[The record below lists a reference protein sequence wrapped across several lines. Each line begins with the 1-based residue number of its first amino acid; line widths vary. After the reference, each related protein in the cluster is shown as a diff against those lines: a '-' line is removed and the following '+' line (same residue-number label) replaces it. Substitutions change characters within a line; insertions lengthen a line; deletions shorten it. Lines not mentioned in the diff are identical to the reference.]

1 MNRPGRLW
9 ASAALALATVAPAA
23 GAQVTTARIDVGS
36 SRVRYADSLRLTAG
50 SLTPEITAE
59 WPLAVARAAASY
71 SWLSSGGTSF
81 QGVGGFSLF
90 TRSADVFFGELEGVG
105 GGTRS
110 QGLTTSQVLGI
121 ARAHVAGPRAG
132 AWIGVGA
139 GTASDGDRRR
149 PTRLAEVGGWARLG
163 PTQAS
168 LSAAPTEVEDSIR
181 YTDLN
186 FAARANLPRLELTV
200 TAGTRSGSQP
210 EIFGSPVKT
219 WASGSI
225 VSWITHGIAIVAAA
239 GRYPV
244 DLTQGFPGGTYG
256 SVGLRLATRL
266 GENTEGGPR
275 AARSEPLSV
284 PDPPDAAVAGLQVA
298 SIGGGLRLLYIRI
311 PAAETVEVAG
321 DFNAWRPVHLTRRDD
336 GWWGTELVIEP
347 GAYETGLRIDGGPW
361 IAPPGL
367 TPIRDE
373 FGGEGG
379 ILIVP

>member
-1 MNRPGRLW
+1 M
-9 ASAALALATVAPAA
+9 LALATVAPAV
-23 GAQVTTARIDVGS
+23 GAQVTTARIDAGS
-36 SRVRYADSLRLTAG
+36 TRVRYADSLRLTAT
-50 SLTPEITAE
+50 SLTPEITVE

-71 SWLSSGGTSF
+71 SWLSSGGTSL

-90 TRSADVFFGELEGVG
+90 TPPAGVFLAELEGVG
-105 GGTRS
+105 GGTRI

-121 ARAHVAGPRAG
+121 ARAHVAGSRTG
-132 AWIGVGA
+132 AWIGGGA

-186 FAARANLPRLELTV
+186 FAARTTLPRLELTV

-219 WASGSI
+219 WASGKI
-225 VSWITHGIAIVAAA
+225 VSWITHSIALVAAA

-266 GENTEGGPR
+266 GEKTAGGPS
-275 AARSEPLSV
+275 AATPDPLNV
-284 PDPPDAAVAGLQVA
+284 PDPPDAAVGGLQVA
-298 SIGGGLRLLYIRI
+298 SIGGGLRLLYVRI

-321 DFNAWRPVHLTRRDD
+321 DFNAWSPLHLTQRDD
-336 GWWGTELVIEP
+336 GWWSTELVIEP

-367 TPIRDE
+367 TPVRDE
-373 FGGEGG
+373 FGGEGA